1 MADEE
6 YKKPSGGSRQMSARN
21 RKRRIESRDL
31 SGPPPDD
38 LPQDDLSSEDDESE
52 RVPEP
57 SPAPVQ
63 EQRPAMPPA
72 KQRPRRR
79 SPAERFP
86 PIPTENS
93 GAATT
98 RSRSDRPAPVPGR
111 TRFGCR
117 DLVAVI
123 FVLGTIAAGGY
134 FLYIWN
140 NPYSPLN
147 PLSPPVPPPLV
158 VSETPQ
164 PTATATATSTRTPRP
179 TATFTPLAA
188 GFEALTS
195 TVDQQA
201 TPDLTL
207 TLLAGT
213 PSATPPPPPFA
224 LIRSGIVRMSN
235 VNAEGCDFLGIA
247 GSVVDFDGKPLNGY
261 VIWITGEDI
270 DNRLVSGSDNTY
282 GAGGFLLPVGTEPE
296 IRPFAAMLLA
306 PDGVTQLSEPYT
318 FLTSDICEFNITV
331 LRFIQVGDF

>member
-1 MADEE
+1 
-6 YKKPSGGSRQMSARN
+6 GQ
-21 RKRRIESRDL
+21 
-31 SGPPPDD
+31 PPDD
-38 LPQDDLSSEDDESE
+38 LPQDVLPEEDDESE
-52 RVPEP
+52 PEAESS
-57 SPAPVQ
+57 SPPVQ
-63 EQRPAMPPA
+63 EQRSAILPA
-72 KQRPRRR
+72 KQQSRRR
-79 SPAERFP
+79 PAAERFP
-86 PIPTENS
+86 PIPTEQS
-93 GAATT
+93 DTSPT
-98 RSRSDRPAPVPGR
+98 RSRPAQPAPGR
-111 TRFGCR
+111 ARFGCR
-117 DLVAVI
+117 DLVALVFI
-123 FVLGTIAAGGY
+123 LGAIAAGGY
-134 FLYIWN
+134 FIYIWN

-147 PLSPPVPPPLV
+147 PLSPPVPPPVV
-158 VSETPQ
+158 VSETPL
-164 PTATATATSTRTPRP
+164 PTATATATLTRTPRP
-179 TATFTPLAA
+179 TASFTPLAA

-195 TVDQQA
+195 TVDPQA

-235 VNAEGCDFLGIA
+235 VNTEGCDFLAIA

-306 PDGVTQLSEPYT
+306 PDGLTPLSEPYT

-331 LRFIQVGDF
+331 LRFIQVEEF